1 MRESFKRFL
10 GTFLLVV
17 NIISFVLMLVFGAFG
32 IYEQIV
38 GPGNFMKLLEFLNI
52 NMSYNQ
58 FVLVGYI
65 CTAVTIITYIALS
78 KIKISDE

>member
-17 NIISFVLMLVFGAFG
+17 NIISFVLTLVLGAIG
-32 IYEQIV
+32 VYAEIV
-38 GPGNFMKLLEFLNI
+38 GPGNFINQLEFLNI
-52 NMSYNQ
+52 NMSYDQ
-58 FVLVGYI
+58 FLIVGYI